1 MCVHGEVRTAL
12 TAGDECITVS
22 QHSDGGFGDGMSL
35 GQSQSQSHLRPP
47 ETLPTGHT
55 HVARWVGTGRIGI
68 AAPGY
73 DSPERPLLGPP
84 AALRAPVALAAPISP
99 EGAAGAPALSGTA
112 RA

>member
-1 MCVHGEVRTAL
+1 MCVHGDGEVR

-35 GQSQSQSHLRPP
+35 GQSQSHLRPP
-47 ETLPTGHT
+47 ETLTTGHT

-84 AALRAPVALAAPISP
+84 AVLRAPVALAALVSP
-99 EGAAGAPALSGTA
+99 ERVALSGTA